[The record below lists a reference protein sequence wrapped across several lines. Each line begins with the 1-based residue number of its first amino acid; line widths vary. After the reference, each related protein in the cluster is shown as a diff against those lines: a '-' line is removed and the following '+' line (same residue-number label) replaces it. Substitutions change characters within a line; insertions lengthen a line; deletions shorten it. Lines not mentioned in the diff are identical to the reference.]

1 MARRAV
7 SAVQEAEADASFVE
21 ELVEFFDDPLGFV
34 YAIFPWGEDG
44 TLLSKEDGPD
54 DWQVRV
60 LWEIGERIK
69 AGQAAGAASADAVR
83 LAVASGHGVGKT
95 TIVAWIILWFISTR
109 PNPQIVV
116 TANTTTQLTTKTWRE
131 LAKWLRLARN
141 GNWFQWSAQRLAAK
155 WSPETWFAA
164 AVPWSKERAEAFA
177 GTHEEHVL
185 VIFDEASAIDDII
198 WEVAEG
204 AMTTAGAMWLAFG
217 NPTRNT
223 GRFRECF
230 RRFAAR
236 WVTLKVDSR
245 TAKKASP
252 KQIQAWLEDYGEDSD
267 FFRVRVRGEFPNAAS
282 GQFIAEDDVEGAVR
296 RYAAAL
302 AAKRHRLSNQ
312 AIAPES
318 IQLTMDDVEDDDA
331 PLAMAVDVARFGDDD
346 SVVYLR
352 RGPLAKMMGRWNG
365 LSTDQLT
372 AIVAGLIDEFQPDAV
387 FVDGVGIGAGV
398 VDQLRALGYEV
409 IEVNAGVKAL
419 DERAYFN
426 RRIEMWDGMRKWLR
440 KGGMI
445 EDDQRLRQGLTAPEY
460 GFSGRGQQM
469 QLESKDDMKARGLP
483 SPDEA
488 DALSMTFYQPIARR
502 SREQERR
509 LALLAK
515 VEAMMGSGATWR
527 SA

>member
-1 MARRAV
+1 MARRAA
-7 SAVQEAEADASFVE
+7 SPVQEAEVDASFIE
-21 ELVEFFDDPLGFV
+21 ELVQFFDDPLGFV
-34 YAIFPWGEDG
+34 YAIFPWGEAG
-44 TLLSKEDGPD
+44 TPLALEEGPD

-60 LWEIGERIK
+60 LWEIGERVK
-69 AGQAAGAASADAVR
+69 AGQAAGPAAADALRV
-83 LAVASGHGVGKT
+83 AVASGHGIGKT
-95 TIVAWIILWFISTR
+95 ALVSWIILWFISTR
-109 PNPQIVV
+109 MSPQIVV

-141 GNWFQWSAQRLAAK
+141 GNWFQWSAQKLAAK

-185 VIFDEASAIDDII
+185 VIFDEASAIDDVI

-204 AMTTAGAMWLAFG
+204 AMTTPGAMWIAFG

-223 GRFRECF
+223 GRFRECW

-236 WVTLKVDSR
+236 WFTLQVDSR
-245 TAKKASP
+245 TAKKASA

-296 RYAAAL
+296 RFAQAL
-302 AAKRHRLSNQ
+302 ARKRQRLHNQ
-312 AIAPES
+312 NVDPES
-318 IQLTMDDVEDDDA
+318 VRLWVDDVEDAEA
-331 PLAMAVDVARFGDDD
+331 PLILAVDVARFGDDD
-346 SVVYLR
+346 SVVVLR
-352 RGPLAKMMGRWNG
+352 RGMLSVIAGRWNG
-365 LSTDQLT
+365 LSTVQLVQ
-372 AIVAGLIDEFQPDAV
+372 IVAGLIDEARPDAV

-398 VDQLRALGYEV
+398 VDQLRDLGYEV

-419 DERAYFN
+419 DERKYFN
-426 RRIEMWDGMRKWLR
+426 RRIEMWDGMRGWLR

-460 GFSGRGQQM
+460 GFAGRAQQM
-469 QLESKDDMKARGLP
+469 QLESKDDLKARGMP

-488 DALSMTFYQPIARR
+488 DALSMTFFQPVARR
-502 SREQERR
+502 GREQERR

-515 VEAMMGSGATWR
+515 VEAMVAGGETWR